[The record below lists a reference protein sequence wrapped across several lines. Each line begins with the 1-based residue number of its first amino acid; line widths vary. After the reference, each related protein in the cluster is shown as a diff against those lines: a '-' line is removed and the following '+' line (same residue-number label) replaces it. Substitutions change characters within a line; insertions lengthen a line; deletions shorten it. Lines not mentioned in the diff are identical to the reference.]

1 MKKYKCHKVVKA
13 IEMTRAEYNIY
24 RGWEL
29 PENECG
35 DDEGGSMTPGKYLV
49 RIRWFNKMNGRQ
61 FDEWQIRTWD
71 GSRWNLFSGCEVVE
85 WRAL

>member
-35 DDEGGSMTPGKYLV
+35 DDEGYLV
-49 RIRWFNKMNGRQ
+49 EYIDSPNKNHNNH
-61 FDEWQIRTWD
+61 D
-71 GSRWNLFSGCEVVE
+71 GYISWSPKEVFESGYSELKGE
-85 WRAL
+85 

>member
-13 IEMTRAEYNIY
+13 IEITRAEYNIY

-35 DDEGGSMTPGKYLV
+35 DDEGYLV
-49 RIRWFNKMNGRQ
+49 EYMDSPNKNHNNH
-61 FDEWQIRTWD
+61 D
-71 GSRWNLFSGCEVVE
+71 GYISWSPKEVFESGYSELE
-85 WRAL
+85 GE

>member
-29 PENECG
+29 PKNECG
-35 DDEGGSMTPGKYLV
+35 DDEGYLV
-49 RIRWFNKMNGRQ
+49 EYIDSPNKNHNNH
-61 FDEWQIRTWD
+61 D
-71 GSRWNLFSGCEVVE
+71 GYISWSSKEVFESGYSELKGE
-85 WRAL
+85 

>member
-35 DDEGGSMTPGKYLV
+35 DDEGYLV
-49 RIRWFNKMNGRQ
+49 EYIDSPSKNHNNH
-61 FDEWQIRTWD
+61 D
-71 GSRWNLFSGCEVVE
+71 GYISWSPKEVFESGYSELKGE
-85 WRAL
+85 

>member
-35 DDEGGSMTPGKYLV
+35 DDKGYLV
-49 RIRWFNKMNGRQ
+49 EYIDSPNKNHNNH
-61 FDEWQIRTWD
+61 D
-71 GSRWNLFSGCEVVE
+71 GYISWSPKEVFESGYSELKGE
-85 WRAL
+85 

>member
-35 DDEGGSMTPGKYLV
+35 DDEGYLV
-49 RIRWFNKMNGRQ
+49 EYIYSPNKNHNNH
-61 FDEWQIRTWD
+61 D
-71 GSRWNLFSGCEVVE
+71 GYISWSPKEVFESGYSELE
-85 WRAL
+85 GE

>member
-35 DDEGGSMTPGKYLV
+35 DDEGYLV
-49 RIRWFNKMNGRQ
+49 EYMDSPNKNHNNH
-61 FDEWQIRTWD
+61 D
-71 GSRWNLFSGCEVVE
+71 GYISWSPKEVFESGYSE
-85 WRAL
+85 LKGD

>member
-13 IEMTRAEYNIY
+13 IEMTRAEYNNY

-35 DDEGGSMTPGKYLV
+35 DDKGYLV
-49 RIRWFNKMNGRQ
+49 EYIDSPNKNH
-61 FDEWQIRTWD
+61 INHD
-71 GSRWNLFSGCEVVE
+71 GYISWSPKEVFESGYSEIKGE
-85 WRAL
+85 

>member
-29 PENECG
+29 PADECG
-35 DDEGGSMTPGKYLV
+35 DDEGYLV
-49 RIRWFNKMNGRQ
+49 EYMESPNKNHNNH
-61 FDEWQIRTWD
+61 D
-71 GSRWNLFSGCEVVE
+71 GYISWSPKEVFESGYSELE
-85 WRAL
+85 GE

>member
-29 PENECG
+29 PKNEGG
-35 DDEGGSMTPGKYLV
+35 DDEGYLV
-49 RIRWFNKMNGRQ
+49 EYIDSPNKNHNNH
-61 FDEWQIRTWD
+61 D
-71 GSRWNLFSGCEVVE
+71 GYISWSPKEVFESGYSELKGE
-85 WRAL
+85 

>member
-29 PENECG
+29 PKNECG
-35 DDEGGSMTPGKYLV
+35 DDEGYLV
-49 RIRWFNKMNGRQ
+49 EYIDSPNKNHNNQNDIDIISFNRLKYGH
-61 FDEWQIRTWD
+61 
-71 GSRWNLFSGCEVVE
+71 
-85 WRAL
+85 